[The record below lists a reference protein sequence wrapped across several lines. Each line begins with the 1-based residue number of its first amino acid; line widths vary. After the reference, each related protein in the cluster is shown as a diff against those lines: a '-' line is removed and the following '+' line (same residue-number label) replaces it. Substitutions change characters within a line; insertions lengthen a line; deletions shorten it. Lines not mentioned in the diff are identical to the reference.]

1 MTNFNITRLYADENG
16 DSCFED
22 ISKPLTAAG
31 DIGALSEPEAV
42 ESIIFRKVLPSYD
55 YDFHCAPARQYLILL
70 DGQIEIETSRGEKRT
85 FGTGDVLRL
94 EDTTGKGHRTRNLI
108 AAERKSIF
116 ITLKP
121 GADH

>member
-1 MTNFNITRLYADENG
+1 MDTFDITRLYTDENG

-22 ISKPLTAAG
+22 ITKPLISAG

-42 ESIIFRKVLPSYD
+42 KSIIFRKVLPSYD
-55 YDFHCAPARQYLILL
+55 YDFHRAPAQQYLILL
-70 DGQIEIETSRGEKRT
+70 DGRIEIETSRGEKRE

-94 EDTTGKGHRTRNLI
+94 EDTTGKGHRTRNVI

-116 ITLKP
+116 VTLKA
-121 GADH
+121 GAE